1 MEASPIYEVKPCLK
15 KPERIQKT
23 RHHGLSPLLG
33 QLALHLSHTSP
44 QIIINII
51 NRTLSTQDL
60 QTLCTASKRL
70 AWVVGDCNYLPEI
83 SKRLKLKRQ
92 VTGITQAFQTPQTLH
107 SPCPASY
114 THCHSVSRSAHKKTL
129 KFGKH

>member
-1 MEASPIYEVKPCLK
+1 MAFHPFSVNLHYTLVTPHLK
-15 KPERIQKT
+15 FLNTLPKISNK
-23 RHHGLSPLLG
+23 LSPL
-33 QLALHLSHTSP
+33 H
-44 QIIINII
+44 II